1 MRKYM
6 QEVATS
12 PFKIIAVD
20 DDPGI
25 LDSLT
30 DVLNRHGYAL

>member
-1 MRKYM
+1 MRKYI
-6 QEVATS
+6 QEVVSS
-12 PFKIIAVD
+12 PFKLIAVD

-30 DVLNRHGYAL
+30 VVLKGMDMI